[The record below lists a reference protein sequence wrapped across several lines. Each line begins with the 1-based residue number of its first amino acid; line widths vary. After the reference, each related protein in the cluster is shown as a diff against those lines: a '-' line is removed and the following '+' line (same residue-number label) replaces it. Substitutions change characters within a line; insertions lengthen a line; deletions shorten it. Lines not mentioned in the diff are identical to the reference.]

1 MTSTSNIEVLP
12 VHAILLVAP
21 ACPHCP
27 QMKQVLTELLAQ
39 GALASLEIIDISV
52 DLERASQ
59 LGVRTVPWCQL
70 NTLELQGA
78 HSHDEVMHWLD
89 QAAREDGR
97 QQLFDSLLEVGQ
109 LSQVE
114 SILRRHPDAMH
125 DLLVLFAD
133 QERQIN
139 VRIGASAVL
148 ESLQGSGLLE
158 QVVDEIGAYTQD
170 PNVSTRIDACHVLS
184 FVEHPSA
191 LAFLGQALQ
200 DDDAEVRE
208 IAEESLNELSGN
220 AD

>member
-1 MTSTSNIEVLP
+1 MLP

-21 ACPHCP
+21 TCPHCP
-27 QMKQVLTELLAQ
+27 QMKEILTGLLAQ
-39 GALASLEIIDISV
+39 GDLASLEIIDISI
-52 DLERASQ
+52 DLERAAQ

-70 NTLELQGA
+70 NTLELQGT
-78 HSHDEVMHWLD
+78 HSRDEVVYWLD
-89 QAAREDGR
+89 QAAREAGQ
-97 QQLFDSLLEVGQ
+97 QQLFDSLLEIGQ

-114 SILRRHPDAMH
+114 SILRRQPVAMH

-158 QVVDEIGAYTQD
+158 QAVDEIGAYTQD
-170 PNVSTRIDACHVLS
+170 RNVSTRIDACHVLS

-191 LAFLGQALQ
+191 LMFLRKALQ
-200 DDDAEVRE
+200 DSNAEVRE
-208 IAEESLNELSGN
+208 VAEESLNELAGN